1 MRKWQKYFGVYGI
14 DMIRILIITDNM
26 EEWAQKISQSPRVMY
41 KDDDYIY
48 IEDGIV
54 RYQII
59 SNPQFA
65 IKTFRCDKVVID
77 KPVNI
82 TTYEELIKPMANM
95 PRAYFTSARFLSKI
109 VGC

>member
-1 MRKWQKYFGVYGI
+1 
-14 DMIRILIITDNM
+14 MIRILIITDNM

-59 SNPQFA
+59 SNPGYA
-65 IKTFRCDKVVID
+65 IKTFRCDKVIID
-77 KPVNI
+77 KPVDKTI
-82 TTYEELIKPMANM
+82 YEELVKPMANM

>member
-1 MRKWQKYFGVYGI
+1 
-14 DMIRILIITDNM
+14 MIRILIITDNT
-26 EEWAQKISQSPRVMY
+26 EEWAQKISQSPKVMY

-65 IKTFRCDKVVID
+65 VKAFRCDKVIID
-77 KPVNI
+77 KPVDKTI
-82 TTYEELIKPMANM
+82 YEELRKLI
-95 PRAYFTSARFLSKI
+95 SE
-109 VGC
+109 

>member
-1 MRKWQKYFGVYGI
+1 
-14 DMIRILIITDNM
+14 MIRILIITNNM

-59 SNPQFA
+59 SNP
-65 IKTFRCDKVVID
+65 
-77 KPVNI
+77 
-82 TTYEELIKPMANM
+82 
-95 PRAYFTSARFLSKI
+95 
-109 VGC
+109 

>member
-1 MRKWQKYFGVYGI
+1 
-14 DMIRILIITDNM
+14 MIRILIITNNM

-59 SNPQFA
+59 SNPGYVVKA
-65 IKTFRCDKVVID
+65 FRCDKVIID
-77 KPVNI
+77 KPVDI
-82 TTYEELIKPMANM
+82 TIYEELIKPMVNM
-95 PRAYFTSARFLSKI
+95 PRAYFTSGRFLSK
-109 VGC
+109 VVDC